1 MPTQEQQP
9 SQICKTG
16 LCWSEIKPAR
26 ERQRERERGERDG
39 EKEASVDRHSSLCS
53 AGIEHLI
60 MECLSGSGHVLVYG
74 YRETCG
80 GIKAAA

>member
-1 MPTQEQQP
+1 MPTQVQQP
-9 SQICKTG
+9 SQICKTA

-26 ERQRERERGERDG
+26 EREEGEGVEER
-39 EKEASVDRHSSLCS
+39 KASADRHSSLCS
-53 AGIEHLI
+53 AGVEHLI

-74 YRETCG
+74 YGETCG